1 MPFLSRPSCDLY
13 YEASGEG
20 PAIVFAH
27 GGGGNH
33 LSWWQQAPIFAEAYR
48 CVVFDHRGWGR
59 SVEQEGGPGPN
70 AFVDDLI
77 ALLDELEIE
86 RAALVAQSMGGWTC
100 LGAAVQHPERVS
112 ALLMCGT
119 TGGLTT
125 PAVASVAGTRD
136 RIRREGL
143 GNLAYHPNLRDR
155 DPALA
160 FLYDEIMALNPP
172 LGPNLIEAM
181 AELAPDPEAVAA
193 LPIPILWIVGSADPL
208 MPPAVIRAAQEH
220 VPGSSYFEAADT
232 GHSVYF
238 ERPVEFNMQLNS
250 FLVEAGWGESVF

>member
-1 MPFLSRPSCDLY
+1 MPTLSRPSCELY
-13 YEASGEG
+13 YETLGDG

-59 SVEQEGGPGPN
+59 SVEQDGGPGP
-70 AFVDDLI
+70 AGFVDDLI
-77 ALLDELEIE
+77 ALLDELEIDQ
-86 RAALVAQSMGGWTC
+86 AALVAQSMGGWTC

-112 ALLMCGT
+112 ALLMSGT

-125 PAVASVAGTRD
+125 EKVASVARTRE

-143 GNLAYHPNLRDR
+143 GNLAYHANLRER

-172 LGPNLIEAM
+172 LNQDVIELM
-181 AELAPDPEAVAA
+181 AELAPDADTVAA
-193 LPIPILWIVGSADPL
+193 LQMPVLWVVGAGDPL
-208 MPPAVIRAAQEH
+208 MPPLVIRAARDH
-220 VPGSSYFEAADT
+220 VPGSSYFEMPDT

-250 FLVEAGWGESVF
+250 FLVEAGWGQSIF

>member
-1 MPFLSRPSCDLY
+1 MPTLSRPSCELY
-13 YEASGEG
+13 YETLGEG

-33 LSWWQQAPIFAEAYR
+33 LSWWQQTPIFAEAYR

-59 SVEQEGGPGPN
+59 SVEQEGGPGPR

-86 RAALVAQSMGGWTC
+86 QAALVAQSMGGWTC
-100 LGAAVQHPERVS
+100 LGAAVQHPARVA
-112 ALLMCGT
+112 ALVMGGT

-125 PAVASVAGTRD
+125 EAVASVAGTRD

-160 FLYDEIMALNPP
+160 FLYDEIMTLNPP
-172 LGPNLIEAM
+172 LNQELLREM
-181 AELAPDPEAVAA
+181 AALAPDPEVVANLAVP
-193 LPIPILWIVGSADPL
+193 LLWIVGADDPL
-208 MPPAVIRAAQEH
+208 MPPKVIRAAHEH
-220 VPGSSYFEAADT
+220 VPGSSYYEAPET

-250 FLVEAGWGESVF
+250 FLVEAGWGRSVF

>member
-1 MPFLSRPSCDLY
+1 MATLSRPACELY
-13 YEASGEG
+13 YETLGDG

-59 SVEQEGGPGPN
+59 SVEQEGGPGP
-70 AFVDDLI
+70 AGFVDDLI
-77 ALLDELEIE
+77 ALLDELEIDQ
-86 RAALVAQSMGGWTC
+86 AALVAQSMGGWTC

-112 ALLMCGT
+112 ALLMSGT

-125 PAVASVAGTRD
+125 EKVASVARTRE

-143 GNLAYHPNLRDR
+143 GNLAYHPNLRER

-172 LGPNLIEAM
+172 LNQDVIELM
-181 AELAPDPEAVAA
+181 AELAPDADTVAA
-193 LPIPILWIVGSADPL
+193 LQMPVLWVVGAGDPL
-208 MPPAVIRAAQEH
+208 MPPLVIRAARDH
-220 VPGSSYFEAADT
+220 VPGSSYFEMPDT

-250 FLVEAGWGESVF
+250 FLVEAGWGQSIF